1 MIREEDV
8 FKIGILGK
16 THGVKG
22 ELNMVIDDDVFD
34 RVDADYL
41 VLKIDGI
48 MVPFFIEEYRFR
60 SDDQVLIKF
69 CDVDSAERAKDMT
82 GIEVFFP
89 YCLADRNREEMMKW
103 TDFVGYTI
111 DRVGEIVSVDDTTE
125 NILFEAVNSHDGKHV
140 LIPAAGEWI
149 KEIKDKKI
157 IMDIPKG
164 LLDL

>member
-60 SDDQVLIKF
+60 SDDHVLIK
-69 CDVDSAERAKDMT
+69 
-82 GIEVFFP
+82 
-89 YCLADRNREEMMKW
+89 YL
-103 TDFVGYTI
+103 
-111 DRVGEIVSVDDTTE
+111 
-125 NILFEAVNSHDGKHV
+125 
-140 LIPAAGEWI
+140 
-149 KEIKDKKI
+149 
-157 IMDIPKG
+157 
-164 LLDL
+164 